1 MGILVYLLLS
11 FIIIISSMLVTAY
24 KSEHF
29 LSKIFVWQVV
39 VISLLFIEPLM
50 TTTVLTLIH
59 IHACDQQTCMK
70 LKY

>member
-1 MGILVYLLLS
+1 MGMLVYLLLS
-11 FIIIISSMLVTAY
+11 FIIIISSLLVAAY

-29 LSKIFVWQVV
+29 LSKIFVGHVV

-59 IHACDQQTCMK
+59 MRVINKHV
-70 LKY
+70 